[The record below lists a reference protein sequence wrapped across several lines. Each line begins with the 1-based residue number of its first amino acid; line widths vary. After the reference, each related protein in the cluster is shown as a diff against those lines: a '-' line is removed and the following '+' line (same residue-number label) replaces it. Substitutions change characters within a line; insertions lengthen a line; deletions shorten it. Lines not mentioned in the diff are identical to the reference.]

1 MGMDCPPVRDSCFH
15 QNPDWE
21 SDRSVCAS
29 SHHPFVGIDEHQI
42 VHGSNECYGRLI
54 IVGKLVFYAFLLMA
68 GLIILSRF
76 NAFKVATGAVTS
88 GGSTLVRTFT
98 GQNTA
103 GTGFIPAA

>member
-1 MGMDCPPVRDSCFH
+1 M
-15 QNPDWE
+15 
-21 SDRSVCAS
+21 
-29 SHHPFVGIDEHQI
+29 
-42 VHGSNECYGRLI
+42 
-54 IVGKLVFYAFLLMA
+54 GKLVFYAFLLMA